1 MEFSKSYIIKSSWE
15 IVKSNL
21 SLLILAMLL
30 IFGINLS
37 LGMIQDRLLEDL
49 SFQSI
54 VFSVA
59 AYLFQM
65 GLNLGI
71 IRICLNLL
79 FNKESSINQIFSS
92 FHLLI
97 PYLLSSIVFLVI
109 LAAAISPGVI
119 ILLLSIAGDIDSL
132 TSFES
137 FSGLSFII
145 PMVLIIV
152 PAVYVSIRLQ
162 YYDYF
167 LVDEECG
174 VLEAVQKSAAITKG
188 YVMELFLLGATVAI
202 IILLSIIPLG
212 AGLVI
217 SIPLAAM
224 VNTFVYNFLKKAA

>member
-1 MEFSKSYIIKSSWE
+1 MEFSKSYIIKSSWD

-21 SLLILAMLL
+21 SLLILAMLI

-71 IRICLNLL
+71 IRICLNL
-79 FNKESSINQIFSS
+79 FYKKESGINQIFGS

-97 PYLLSSIVFLVI
+97 SYLLSSLVFLFI
-109 LAAAISPGVI
+109 LAVVISPGLI
-119 ILLLSIAGDIDSL
+119 MLFFSIAGDIDSL
-132 TSFES
+132 SSFES
-137 FSGLSFII
+137 FSGLAFII
-145 PMVLIIV
+145 PLLLIMV

-162 YYDYF
+162 YFDYF
-167 LVDEECG
+167 LVDEECHF
-174 VLEAVQKSAAITKG
+174 LEAIQKSAAITKG
-188 YVMELFLLGATVAI
+188 CVMELFLLGATVAI

-217 SIPLAAM
+217 SIPLAAV
-224 VNTFVYNFLKKAA
+224 VNTFVYNFLKTAD